1 MIIVTGAR
9 ITAATEK
16 IAAAATERRATIAA
30 GALRVATTATA
41 KKPTEKQ
48 HE

>member
-9 ITAATEK
+9 ITT
-16 IAAAATERRATIAA
+16 AAAATERTATIAA
-30 GALRVATTATA
+30 AAARVATTATA
-41 KKPTEKQ
+41 KEPTKKTQ